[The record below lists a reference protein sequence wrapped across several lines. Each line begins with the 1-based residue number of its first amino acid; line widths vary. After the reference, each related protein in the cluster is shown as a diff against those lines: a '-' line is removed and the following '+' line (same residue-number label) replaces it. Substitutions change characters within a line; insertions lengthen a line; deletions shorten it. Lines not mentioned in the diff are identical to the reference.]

1 MNLEESRVNLA
12 LGSPLW
18 ERLYIGLSL
27 RSLSLTLQDGGS
39 RSGLLVTSVGDERSA
54 FRAIF
59 LVICDGRL
67 IFLVVHDR
75 RQVFG
80 GLYF

>member
-12 LGSPLW
+12 LGSPLLGASVHW
-18 ERLYIGLSL
+18 LITEKSEFNSSGR
-27 RSLSLTLQDGGS
+27 GS